1 MRAVAPLVLAMLALS
16 ASVPAEVL
24 AQTPAVDPAAT
35 QILKRMTDYLGSLRQ
50 FSVRTQNTLEDLLDS
65 EHRVDH
71 EITASLLVSRPDKL
85 HAERSETTRP
95 ASRGFVIASGGDSA
109 MRKTMVLF
117 TALGL
122 GMAFLMAASST
133 ALAQGDTSGK
143 VTLESKSVAIG
154 VEVSWSIAERSIR
167 SRSRV

>member
-16 ASVPAEVL
+16 ASVPTEVL

-85 HAERSETTRP
+85 HAERVGDVISQVFYRAHRGSVESPRAVRAERQRGARRAGGRP
-95 ASRGFVIASGGDSA
+95 CRYCWSPRRS
-109 MRKTMVLF
+109 
-117 TALGL
+117 TA
-122 GMAFLMAASST
+122 AAS
-133 ALAQGDTSGK
+133 Q
-143 VTLESKSVAIG
+143 IG
-154 VEVSWSIAERSIR
+154 WSLPRR
-167 SRSRV
+167 